1 MSLTSYCRKMLPTE
15 TDALYVWTLA
25 YLLLPFLLFCMGWL
39 HPLLAAVFCLGLLAS
54 GLRAC
59 SGTSDLQA
67 RRCCLSGWPGMLG
80 WGAAF
85 LLLLAW
91 VSMSGVGGF
100 GYQNLDW
107 GVRNSLL
114 FELIT
119 KPWPLQTNIDG
130 HSRPVI
136 YFMGY
141 FLPASLVGILL
152 GWKAANITLWL
163 WTLLGVV
170 LSFQWLIRLS
180 GWRSSRTLFLCALL
194 LIFFSGMD
202 IIGDYIYKPGFGGA
216 WHLETWV
223 PFMQLSSMTTQL
235 YWVPNH
241 AIGGWLL
248 ASLLMYE
255 GLTLKRSSNAGFL
268 VAVAPVWSLFVGIGL
283 LPFGLLVLGL
293 TRLRQALSLQN
304 IMALAMGL
312 LQLLFI
318 LASAPAPDSTGWLGA
333 SRDLYQE
340 WPAIFLFFFLEFGVC
355 ALLVYHC
362 SPFIRRTRS
371 WNWWFIVTSGVLLL
385 FPWYKLGGSQT
396 HELYMRGSIPA
407 LFFLLVFTAKVFGDR
422 ARSFW
427 NHTGCTLLLLVVLI
441 GAGTGM
447 AELSRGALK
456 ISTSA
461 WIQTPFI
468 PPPLFH
474 CAPHYFGKPD
484 SFFFKYLSR

>member
-1 MSLTSYCRKMLPTE
+1 
-15 TDALYVWTLA
+15 
-25 YLLLPFLLFCMGWL
+25 
-39 HPLLAAVFCLGLLAS
+39 
-54 GLRAC
+54 
-59 SGTSDLQA
+59 
-67 RRCCLSGWPGMLG
+67 MLG

-355 ALLVYHC
+355 ASAGIPLQPFHSPHPQLELVVYCDERRFYYFFPGTNSEDHKLTNSTCAVRSRPYSFC
-362 SPFIRRTRS
+362 SFS
-371 WNWWFIVTSGVLLL
+371 
-385 FPWYKLGGSQT
+385 
-396 HELYMRGSIPA
+396 
-407 LFFLLVFTAKVFGDR
+407 TAKVFGDR